1 MSGQN
6 YRDLIAW
13 RTAMDLVE
21 AIYKVS
27 LGFPKEEV
35 YGLIAQIRRAVV
47 SIPSNIAEGQGRGS
61 NKEFQRFLHIAH
73 GSLREVETQLAIAVR
88 LGFVTADDVRTAD
101 SLCEQ
106 AGRVINGL
114 LRHLNQN

>member
-13 RTAMDLVE
+13 RRAMDLVE
-21 AIYKVS
+21 AVYKVS

-47 SIPSNIAEGQGRGS
+47 SIPSNIAEGQGRDS

-88 LGFVTADDVRTAD
+88 LGFVTADDIRTAD

-106 AGRVINGL
+106 TGRVINGL
-114 LRHLNQN
+114 LRHLNPN